1 MNMPTPYQL
10 LPELQPSVR
19 LHCRKNTGIP
29 LKIVGDRYKITIV
42 DNVIG
47 DNLIG
52 DYVIGD
58 NVIGDNL
65 IGDYVVGDN
74 LISWRCTSLCAFLF
88 SVIWLLASAPKSSNI
103 PWISSSSSPMLIHP
117 ISNFS
122 THNEHTIIEKIWV
135 VSSGTLYFR
144 GIPRPPASLGRGS
157 PQH

>member
-1 MNMPTPYQL
+1 MFDSIVERTL
-10 LPELQPSVR
+10 V
-19 LHCRKNTGIP
+19 IP

-88 SVIWLLASAPKSSNI
+88 SVI
-103 PWISSSSSPMLIHP
+103 
-117 ISNFS
+117 
-122 THNEHTIIEKIWV
+122 
-135 VSSGTLYFR
+135 
-144 GIPRPPASLGRGS
+144 
-157 PQH
+157 

>member
-19 LHCRKNTGIP
+19 LHCRKNTRNTSKDCWRLIQNHNSWQC
-29 LKIVGDRYKITIV
+29 DRRQS
-42 DNVIG
+42 DRWQS
-47 DNLIG
+47 DRRLC
-52 DYVIGD
+52 DRRQCD
-58 NVIGDNL
+58 
-65 IGDYVVGDN
+65 
-74 LISWRCTSLCAFLF
+74 SWRCTSLCAFLF

-117 ISNFS
+117 ISNLPAN
-122 THNEHTIIEKIWV
+122 NEHTIIEKIWV